1 MTEIDPKEFGALQAD
16 VKTLTK
22 EIHLLRQE
30 MGQVN
35 AMINQG
41 KGGLYVILIAAGAIG
56 SAITLFFKKFF
67 SP

>member
-16 VKTLTK
+16 VKTLTI